1 MSGVADKQRT
11 RGFGAGVRHLR
22 SEWGRWWRV
31 EDLTEA
37 HLAHR
42 ALNEQW
48 RMWEGIRRRYA
59 AEIRMN
65 MKLLKQQQRQATN
78 MQMQRMQL
86 QRRQGAQGGGY
97 RRGYGGGFGMF
108 GGSGASPLISYN
120 MMRWAQQQIKAG
132 QEHFMPQP
140 LNPAI
145 LASARDEVRTIRHR
159 VAYILAVVL
168 PAAWIGLCVL
178 SVLTA
183 LAVTAATALWFT
195 SLAFAKGRNPR
206 RRRPPIPKLKF
217 VPPAEI
223 KGVELE
229 EEVEEPFALA
239 EAGRDPKQVREAV
252 RLAFLKGKHARKV
265 EIGEIHTPVETQYG
279 WEVPLLLKSGSL
291 EDFPPILKD
300 LATPLRVGRG
310 RIMAAPVSP
319 DDVAEV
325 KLRILTKDPFE
336 HPLPIPVRPP
346 GSGSIRNPFD
356 LGLSIEGSTT
366 PVVLAGQHA
375 IVVADT
381 GGGKTALIQRIA
393 DFVTSCYDAVIVD
406 IDPVKRGL
414 KVFSPLAALTARS
427 PEEAE
432 LVLAQLIAEAKRRI
446 ASMPAT
452 QNMWE
457 PTPDEPAIV
466 VVLDEFIKLSPEAKE
481 MAIELLRNL
490 GREALISVVI
500 ITQDATKDVMGD
512 AIADVPGLRIML
524 PCRTGDVPL
533 VVGRQDA
540 ISLGWWPH
548 LLVPSPD
555 PEDPADAGK
564 FYVIAPRHR
573 EPILRYASL
582 LPPEEAARRVE
593 ERLKAPRPRL
603 TLGGHRPAAA
613 VKVPRQVRLLLD
625 AFATHSDPEEL
636 TITEL
641 GDYLATIA
649 PDVYGRW
656 EGKDNRNTMIS
667 RTIKSELKAATGHSV
682 SSIRRHERPGKP
694 FVYRLDDIRGTLP

>member
-1 MSGVADKQRT
+1 MSGSSVAEQRSS
-11 RGFGAGVRHLR
+11 RFGAGVRHLR
-22 SEWGRWWRV
+22 AEWGRWWRV

-59 AEIRMN
+59 AEIKMN
-65 MKLLKQQQRQATN
+65 MQLLKQQQRQATN
-78 MQMQRMQL
+78 MQMQRLQA
-86 QRRQGAQGGGY
+86 QRRGGGVQQ
-97 RRGYGGGFGMF
+97 RGGRYGGFGMF
-108 GGSGASPLISYN
+108 GSSGASPLISYQ
-120 MMRWAQQQIKAG
+120 MMRWAQMQIKAG

-145 LASARDEVRTIRHR
+145 LAAARDEVRTIRHR
-159 VAYILAVVL
+159 TAFILAVLL
-168 PAAWIGLCVL
+168 PAAWAGLLVL
-178 SVLTA
+178 SVLAA
-183 LAVTAATALWFT
+183 LSVTAATAVWFT
-195 SLAFAKGRNPR
+195 ALAYAKGRNPR

-217 VPPAEI
+217 VPPQEI
-223 KGVELE
+223 KGVELD

-239 EAGRDPKQVREAV
+239 EAGRDPKQVREAL

-265 EIGEIHTPVETQYG
+265 EIGEIGTPGETQYG

-291 EDFPPILKD
+291 ADFPPILKD
-300 LATPLRVGRG
+300 LATPLRVGTG

-319 DDVAEV
+319 DDAAEI

-336 HPLPIPVRPP
+336 HPLPIPVRTP
-346 GSGSIRNPFD
+346 GSCFIRNPFD
-356 LGLSIEGSTT
+356 LGLSIEGQTT

-393 DFVTSCYDAVIVD
+393 DFVTACCDAVIVD
-406 IDPVKRGL
+406 VDPVKRGL
-414 KVFSPLAALTARS
+414 KVFEPLAAMKARS

-432 LVLAQLIAEAKRRI
+432 LVLAQLVAEAKRRI
-446 ASMPAT
+446 ASMPPT

-500 ITQDATKDVMGD
+500 VTQDATKDVMGD

-524 PCRTGDVPL
+524 PCRAGDVPL

-540 ISLGWWPH
+540 VSQGWWPH
-548 LLVPSPD
+548 LLVPSPEPD
-555 PEDPADAGK
+555 LPADAGR

-613 VKVPRQVRLLLD
+613 VKVPPQVRLLLD
-625 AFATHSDPEEL
+625 AFATHRDPEVL

-641 GDYLATIA
+641 GDYLVTVA

-656 EGKDNRNTMIS
+656 EGKPNRNTMIS
-667 RTIKSELKAATGHSV
+667 RTIKSELKTVGIDLSSV
-682 SSIRRHERPGKP
+682 RMGELKGKP
-694 FVYRLDDIRGTLP
+694 FVYRLADIKGTLS

>member
-1 MSGVADKQRT
+1 MGTMSTGL
-11 RGFGAGVRHLR
+11 RHLR

-31 EDLTEA
+31 EDLTDT

-48 RMWEGIRRRYA
+48 RMWEGIRRRHA
-59 AEIRMN
+59 AEVKAN
-65 MKLLKQQQRQATN
+65 MDLLKKQQQQATY
-78 MQMQRMQL
+78 MQMQRMQA
-86 QRRQGAQGGGY
+86 QRRGGYQGGG
-97 RRGYGGGFGMF
+97 RGYGGFGMF
-108 GGSGASPLISYN
+108 GGSGASPLISYK
-120 MMRWAQQQIKAG
+120 MMQWAQMQIKMGLEAF
-132 QEHFMPQP
+132 QPQP
-140 LNPAI
+140 ITPPI
-145 LASARDEVRTIRHR
+145 LAAARDQVRTRRHR
-159 VAYILAVVL
+159 TAFVLMLAL
-168 PAAWIGLCVL
+168 PAAWVGLWVL
-178 SVLTA
+178 SVVAA
-183 LAVTAATALWFT
+183 LCVTAATALWLGL
-195 SLAFAKGRNPR
+195 LAYAKGRNPR
-206 RRRPPIPKLKF
+206 LRRPPIPKLRF

-223 KGVELE
+223 KGVELV
-229 EEVEEPFALA
+229 EEVEEPFPLA
-239 EAGRDPKQVREAV
+239 EAGRDPKRVRETV
-252 RLAFLKGKHARKV
+252 RLAFLTGKHARKV
-265 EIGEIHTPVETQYG
+265 EIGEIRTPIETQYG
-279 WEVPLLLKSGSL
+279 WEVPLLLKSGGL
-291 EDFPPILKD
+291 ADFPAILKD
-300 LATPLRVGRG
+300 LATPLRVGTG
-310 RIMAAPVSP
+310 RIMAAAASP
-319 DDVAEV
+319 DDAAEI
-325 KLRILTKDPFE
+325 KLRILTRDPFE
-336 HPLPIPVRPP
+336 HPLPIPVRTP
-346 GSGSIRNPFD
+346 GSCFIRNPFD
-356 LGLSIEGSTT
+356 LGLSIEGQTT

-393 DFVTSCYDAVIVD
+393 DFVTACADAVIVD
-406 IDPVKRGL
+406 VDPVKRGL
-414 KVFSPLAALTARS
+414 KVFSPLAAMTARS

-432 LVLAQLIAEAKRRI
+432 LVLAQLVAEAKRRI
-446 ASMPAT
+446 ASMPPT

-466 VVLDEFIKLSPEAKE
+466 AVLDEFIKLSPEAKE

-500 ITQDATKDVMGD
+500 VTQDATKDVMGD

-555 PEDPADAGK
+555 PDDPADAGR

-613 VKVPRQVRLLLD
+613 AKVPPQVRLLLD
-625 AFATHSDPEEL
+625 AFATHSDPEVL

-641 GDYLATIA
+641 GDYLVTVA

-656 EGKDNRNTMIS
+656 EGKSNRNTMIG
-667 RTIKSELKAATGHSV
+667 RTIKSELKSAGIDITSV
-682 SSIRRHERPGKP
+682 RLGERAGKP
-694 FVYRLDDIRGTLP
+694 YAYRLADIKETLS

>member
-1 MSGVADKQRT
+1 MSGSTAAPPRT
-11 RGFGAGVRHLR
+11 GTLGTGLRHLR
-22 SEWGRWWRV
+22 AEYGRWWRV

-59 AEIRMN
+59 AEIKAN
-65 MKLLKQQQRQATN
+65 MVLLKQQQRQATN
-78 MQMQRMQL
+78 MQVQRLQA
-86 QRRQGAQGGGY
+86 QRRGGY
-97 RRGYGGGFGMF
+97 QQRSGRGGFGMF
-108 GGSGASPLISYN
+108 GSSGASPLISYQ
-120 MMRWAQQQIKAG
+120 MMRWAQMQIKAG

-140 LNPAI
+140 LSPPI
-145 LASARDEVRTIRHR
+145 LAAARDEVRTARHR
-159 VAYILAVVL
+159 TVFVLAFVL

-178 SVLTA
+178 SVLAA
-183 LAVTAATALWFT
+183 LAVTAATALWIGA
-195 SLAFAKGRNPR
+195 LGYAKGRNPR
-206 RRRPPIPKLKF
+206 KRRPPIPKLKF
-217 VPPAEI
+217 VPPQEI
-223 KGVELE
+223 KGVDLE
-229 EEVEEPFALA
+229 EEAEEPFALA
-239 EAGRDPKQVREAV
+239 EAGRDPKQVREAI
-252 RLAFLKGKHARKV
+252 RLAFVKGKHARKV
-265 EIGEIHTPVETQYG
+265 EISEIRTPAETQYG

-291 EDFPPILKD
+291 ADFPPILKD
-300 LATPLRVGRG
+300 LATPLRVGTG
-310 RIMAAPVSP
+310 RIMAAPASP
-319 DDVAEV
+319 DDAAEI
-325 KLRILTKDPFE
+325 KLRILTRDPFE

-346 GSGSIRNPFD
+346 GSSSIRNHFD
-356 LGLSIEGSTT
+356 LGMSIEGQTT

-393 DFVTSCYDAVIVD
+393 DFVTSCSDAVIVD

-427 PEEAE
+427 PDEAE
-432 LVLAQLIAEAKRRI
+432 LVLGQLVAEAKRRI
-446 ASMPAT
+446 ASMPPT

-457 PTPDEPAIV
+457 PTPQEPAIV
-466 VVLDEFIKLSPEAKE
+466 AVLDEFIKLSPEGKE
-481 MAIELLRNL
+481 LAIELLRNL

-500 ITQDATKDVMGD
+500 VTQDATKDVMGD

-555 PEDPADAGK
+555 PDEPADAGR

-582 LPPEEAARRVE
+582 MPPDEAARRVE
-593 ERLKAPRPRL
+593 ERLKAPRPHL
-603 TLGGHRPAAA
+603 TLGGHHAPTQ
-613 VKVPRQVRLLLD
+613 VPSAVRLLLD
-625 AFATHSDPEEL
+625 AFATHRDPEAL

-641 GDYLATIA
+641 GDHLALAA
-649 PDVYGRW
+649 PAVYGRW
-656 EGKDNRNTMIS
+656 EGKTNRNTMIG
-667 RTIKSELKAATGHSV
+667 RTIKSELKDAGISV
-682 SSIRRHERPGKP
+682 ASVRLGERAGKP
-694 FVYRLDDIRGTLP
+694 YAYRLADIKAALP